1 MDLRIVAFITAST
14 LTHGAAVLWL
24 DTTNPAPQLALGGEA
39 RALRVALL
47 PAARITENRTP
58 EVQSAQTP
66 PPENPKSQPPQMA
79 EPDSRI
85 AQTNRLTTGHN
96 ARTLQHDN
104 RKPHTQPAETD
115 SHTTSNTPLE
125 TTPVTEPLA
134 LNNNTTA
141 PPHSSAENVSKHI
154 SAALKNR
161 LARHFEY
168 PWLAR
173 QRGWQG
179 QVLLSLHVASNGD
192 LSGWKVVQTSG
203 YRTLDQSALKAA
215 RRIEHLP
222 QAEHWLNGA
231 SLEVRLPVQYKLLDS

>member
-1 MDLRIVAFITAST
+1 MDLRIVAFITVST

-24 DTTNPAPQLALGGEA
+24 DTTSPAPQLALGGEA

-47 PAARITENRTP
+47 PPARITESRIP
-58 EVQSAQTP
+58 EVQSVQTSP
-66 PPENPKSQPPQMA
+66 PASAGTQPPQMTK
-79 EPDSRI
+79 PDSHT
-85 AQTNRLTTGHN
+85 AEAKRLTTGHN
-96 ARTLQHDN
+96 ARTLQHAN
-104 RKPHTQPAETD
+104 RKSHTQLAETNPD
-115 SHTTSNTPLE
+115 TTRDTPPEPTL
-125 TTPVTEPLA
+125 VTEPLA
-134 LNNNTTA
+134 LNNNTAT
-141 PPHSSAENVSKHI
+141 PPHSSTKNISRHI

-192 LSGWKVVQTSG
+192 LSDWKVVQTSG

-215 RRIEHLP
+215 QRIEHLP

-231 SLEVRLPVQYKLLDS
+231 SLEVHLPVQYKLLDS

>member
-24 DTTNPAPQLALGGEA
+24 DTNPMPQLAVGGEA
-39 RALRVALL
+39 QALRVALL
-47 PAARITENRTP
+47 PAAQVADYSTPEPRSVQIPPATTEVHQPLSAKPDRHTTENSRPVTRHNTHKLRT
-58 EVQSAQTP
+58 
-66 PPENPKSQPPQMA
+66 
-79 EPDSRI
+79 R
-85 AQTNRLTTGHN
+85 
-96 ARTLQHDN
+96 
-104 RKPHTQPAETD
+104 PAETD
-115 SHTTSNTPLE
+115 PDTARKTERQTA
-125 TTPVTEPLA
+125 PVTELLA
-134 LNNNTTA
+134 SNNSTA
-141 PPHSSAENVSKHI
+141 TPPHSSTENISKHI

-161 LARHFEY
+161 LARYFEY

-192 LSGWKVVQTSG
+192 LSNWKVVQTSG

-231 SLEVRLPVQYKLLDS
+231 SLEVHLPVQYKLLDS